1 MSMDDEFED
10 LDEGIELHQYPYY
23 IEIPKEFY
31 SEATGKPFEKCSV
44 CEKNLLQPETWYLV
58 EKAVKRYPKYNV
70 QDVVFEYAICAE
82 CHSEMEQRI
91 STESKQKMQA
101 YMKERVDL
109 EKRADDYYS
118 RKDFDVENWI
128 NKCAVSKNIRADLK
142 EYQIVASFNGDKLAF
157 TVMPLMLGMKAL
169 DDMTQ
174 LLSNKSLDELNDFK
188 DRITDMPPDLK
199 ELFKE
204 SKFVMM

>member
-1 MSMDDEFED
+1 MDDEFED
-10 LDEGIELHQYPYY
+10 QEPEEEILEFPHY
-23 IEIPKEFY
+23 IDIPKEFY
-31 SEATGKPFEKCSV
+31 SEATGKPFEKCSI
-44 CEKNLLQPETWYLV
+44 CEGSLLQPDTWYVV
-58 EKAVKRYPKYNV
+58 EKAVKRYPKFDV
-70 QDVVFEYAICAE
+70 QDVIFEYAICTP
-82 CHSEMEQRI
+82 CHSEMEQRL

-109 EKRADDYYS
+109 EKRADGFY
-118 RKDFDVENWI
+118 KNQDFDIKSWI
-128 NKCAVSKNIRADLK
+128 DKCAVSKNTKADLK

-157 TVMPLMLGMKAL
+157 TIMPIMLGMKAL
-169 DDMTQ
+169 DDMSQ

-188 DRITDMPPDLK
+188 DKITGMPPDLK

>member
-1 MSMDDEFED
+1 MDDEFDNEEA
-10 LDEGIELHQYPYY
+10 LDEVIAFPHY
-23 IEIPKEFY
+23 IDIPKAFY
-31 SEATGKPFEKCSV
+31 AEATGKPFDKCSV
-44 CEKNLLQPETWYLV
+44 CSKNLLQPDTWYLV

-82 CHSEMEQRI
+82 CHSEMEKRL

-109 EKRADDYYS
+109 EKRADEYYLA
-118 RKDFDVENWI
+118 KDFEIDNWI
-128 NKCAVSKNIRADLK
+128 SKCAVSKNMRTDLQ

-169 DDMTQ
+169 DDMTN

-188 DRITDMPPDLK
+188 DKITDMPPDLK